1 MIIVLVNQVKKKIE
15 KHMQILRTFRYSAL
29 SSRIFRYLYKF
40 DLLKST
46 IMRKFRSLADRI
58 NVTAI
63 KTATFVFKIIFF
75 KHD

>member
-1 MIIVLVNQVKKKIE
+1 
-15 KHMQILRTFRYSAL
+15 MQILKMFRYSATVKSNISL
-29 SSRIFRYLYKF
+29 FLYKF

-63 KTATFVFKIIFF
+63 KTATFVFKIIFL